1 MGSIFQNDFRLSE
14 FSKLTNIL
22 ADEFI
27 QVLKKNYELGGLTLG
42 NNLTDELYE
51 KEAFFTIADNNF
63 DNVVLH
69 FKKKNLEFGYP
80 YEIHVESRDSDST
93 SDLFIIPDEILVDQL
108 PEEMLKELDDQLDK
122 AMGIE

>member
-22 ADEFI
+22 AEEFI
-27 QVLKKNYELGGLTLG
+27 QVLKENYESGFLSLG

-51 KEAFFTIADNNF
+51 KEAFFTIADNSF

-69 FKKKNLEFGYP
+69 FKKKSIEFGYP
-80 YEIHVESRDSDST
+80 YEIHVESRDTDST
-93 SDLFIIPDEILVDQL
+93 SNLFITPDETLVDQL
-108 PEEMLKELDDQLDK
+108 PEEMLKELDEQLDK
-122 AMGIE
+122 AIGIG

>member
-22 ADEFI
+22 AEEFI
-27 QVLKKNYELGGLTLG
+27 KVLKENYEIGRLSLG
-42 NNLTDELYE
+42 NNLTDEFYE

-80 YEIHVESRDSDST
+80 YQIHVESRDSDST
-93 SDLFIIPDEILVDQL
+93 SNLFITPDETLVNQL
-108 PEEMLKELDDQLDK
+108 PEELLKELDEQLYK
-122 AMGIE
+122 AMGVE